1 MPYGGVRRRPG
12 PLLGGSAIMAK
23 RNNQQRLQYLQ
34 QLQNIVQQ
42 KGSDCTA
49 NSQNV
54 GNLTQTSTGNVQK
67 NLDNLDKTSP
77 QQALMDQGQG
87 LLLKSENIISN
98 PYPDLLSHEV
108 PQHSVNVI
116 ANYLPSEEHPSP
128 NNLIS
133 NFGFNDADTGMNN
146 FFTLHH
152 TAKRK

>member
-42 KGSDCTA
+42 KESDCTV
-49 NSQNV
+49 NGQNI
-54 GNLTQTSTGNVQK
+54 GNLTQTSTVNVQK
-67 NLDNLDKTSP
+67 HLDSLDKMLP
-77 QQALMDQGQG
+77 HQAPIDKGQS
-87 LLLKSENIISN
+87 LLLKSENVISN

-116 ANYLPSEEHPSP
+116 ANHLPSEEHSFP

-133 NFGFNDADTGMNN
+133 IFGCVDPDTGINH
-146 FFTLHH
+146 FSL
-152 TAKRK
+152 